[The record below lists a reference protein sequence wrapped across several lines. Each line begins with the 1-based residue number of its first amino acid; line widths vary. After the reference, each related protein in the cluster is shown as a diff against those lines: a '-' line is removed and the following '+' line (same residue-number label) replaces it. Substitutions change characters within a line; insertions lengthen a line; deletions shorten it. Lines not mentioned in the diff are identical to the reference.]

1 MAAEVPQMLV
11 ILFLG
16 VLFLATPMVAQ
27 YMDSLL
33 DTLPMRLAV
42 LIVLLGVVAYD
53 KLIALGLFM
62 VIMAVYIQHHQDD
75 LMSVIG
81 AQGAPYKKSF
91 QNSDVMAELDHGG
104 HADETYDT
112 ADFIPKEEDH
122 DNEFHR
128 ANGPSIDEKHALNT
142 EHLGTRSQSL
152 FPDDARHANSLEHS
166 NRNGHHD

>member
-11 ILFLG
+11 IFCLG

-33 DTLPMRLAV
+33 DTLPMRLAL

-53 KLIALGLFM
+53 KVIALGLFM

-75 LMSVIG
+75 LISVIG
-81 AQGAPYKKSF
+81 AQGAPYMKGFKK
-91 QNSDVMAELDHGG
+91 SDVMAELDQGG

-112 ADFIPKEEDH
+112 ADFVPKDEDQDH
-122 DNEFHR
+122 DFHR
-128 ANGPSIDEKHALNT
+128 VSPSIDEKHALNT

-152 FPDDARHANSLEHS
+152 FPDDARHATRLEDS
-166 NRNGHHD
+166 NRDGHHD

>member
-11 ILFLG
+11 IFCLG
-16 VLFLATPMVAQ
+16 VLFLATPSIAA

-33 DTLPMRLAV
+33 DTLPIRLAA
-42 LIVLLGVVAYD
+42 LIALLAIVAYD
-53 KLIALGLFM
+53 KVIALGLFM

-75 LMSVIG
+75 LMSVVG
-81 AQGAPYKKSF
+81 VHGSPYKKSF
-91 QNSDVMAELDHGG
+91 QNSDVMAELDGGG

-112 ADFIPKEEDH
+112 ADFVPKDEDQDH
-122 DNEFHR
+122 DFHR
-128 ANGPSIDEKHALNT
+128 ISPSIDEKHALNT

-152 FPDDARHANSLEHS
+152 FPEDAIHATRLEDS